1 MVGSI
6 SARIDVELGNEQEP
20 EAAIAARQAEFAAA
34 IPAGVLLAPP
44 ELHGDSRPVDPD
56 EQWTLASGRRYY
68 RDAEAS
74 GMAAVYYANGHHG
87 IVQPMIIADGFNYG
101 TSDLDGLYAHLN
113 ESGFL
118 DQLSAAGID
127 VILLGFT
134 TRHSYIQAN
143 AGVAISC
150 IRQAIQERSGDAPL
164 IVSGLSMGGLITRFA
179 LAAMEHDGE
188 DHQTQTYLS
197 MDSPHNGAW
206 VPIILQQLAY
216 FFEHLSPPT
225 EPGKPRQADLIR
237 SPAAQQL
244 LWGWVADS
252 RYCGPVATASPL
264 RGEFLDDLTKLGWFP
279 ARPRLLGIAN
289 GTGDGTGTDM
299 PAGEQ
304 VFDWTALGGIAGAE
318 VRTQPAFGSREPVGE
333 MHLLGAQRRSFTTQI
348 PPFDGA
354 PGGTLPSYGMLA
366 DALGARIDQ
375 RLRAGCFVPSISAVA
390 LDFDPL
396 SWPLDPYTDI
406 ASLRPNTSSLDEF
419 ACART
424 NTPHSA
430 ITGELAD
437 WILARIA

>member
-34 IPAGVLLAPP
+34 IPAGVLLVPP
-44 ELHGDSRPVDPD
+44 ELHGDGRPVDPD

-179 LAAMEHDGE
+179 LAAMEHDG
-188 DHQTQTYLS
+188 
-197 MDSPHNGAW
+197 
-206 VPIILQQLAY
+206 
-216 FFEHLSPPT
+216 
-225 EPGKPRQADLIR
+225 
-237 SPAAQQL
+237 
-244 LWGWVADS
+244 
-252 RYCGPVATASPL
+252 
-264 RGEFLDDLTKLGWFP
+264 
-279 ARPRLLGIAN
+279 
-289 GTGDGTGTDM
+289 
-299 PAGEQ
+299 
-304 VFDWTALGGIAGAE
+304 
-318 VRTQPAFGSREPVGE
+318 
-333 MHLLGAQRRSFTTQI
+333 
-348 PPFDGA
+348 
-354 PGGTLPSYGMLA
+354 
-366 DALGARIDQ
+366 
-375 RLRAGCFVPSISAVA
+375 
-390 LDFDPL
+390 
-396 SWPLDPYTDI
+396 
-406 ASLRPNTSSLDEF
+406 
-419 ACART
+419 
-424 NTPHSA
+424 
-430 ITGELAD
+430 
-437 WILARIA
+437 